1 MLKVEIKT
9 GGAAFHCED
18 PEENPSLD
26 RTCLGIEV
34 ARLLDKIE
42 KEILHGV
49 DSGSIMDRNG
59 NKVGEWSL
67 E

>member
-18 PEENPSLD
+18 PEENPVLD
-26 RTCLGIEV
+26 REVLGQEV
-34 ARLLDKIE
+34 SRLLKKIAMD
-42 KEILHGV
+42 IQRGSDDGV
-49 DSGSIMDRNG
+49 IIDLNG